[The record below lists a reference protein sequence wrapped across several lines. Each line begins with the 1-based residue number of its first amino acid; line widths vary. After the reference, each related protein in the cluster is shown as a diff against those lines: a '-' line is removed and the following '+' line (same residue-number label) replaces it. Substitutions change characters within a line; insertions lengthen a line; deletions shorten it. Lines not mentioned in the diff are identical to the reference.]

1 MERISDDDE
10 KNVGVSVMVQCATAN
25 LAAQQG
31 HSWKGRV
38 LLLSP
43 TMVRMK
49 MNIVTDCRIYVMI
62 MTLIMLIKI
71 FLHIMQNQ
79 LYLKFPLRSVETGQ
93 SNFNQNLP
101 QCNHHPDLCLI
112 HDTYSV
118 TRGQKFCLLTILYTF
133 AFNTKINNGLFLPLS
148 MLSDGF

>member
-1 MERISDDDE
+1 MERISDDDVDGDDDE
-10 KNVGVSVMVQCATAN
+10 KKVGVSVMVQCATAN

-101 QCNHHPDLCLI
+101 HCNHHPDLCLI

-118 TRGQKFCLLTILYTF
+118 TRGQKFVC
-133 AFNTKINNGLFLPLS
+133 
-148 MLSDGF
+148 

>member
-1 MERISDDDE
+1 MRHSKSGCTAGPQLEGKGATFEPSHGEDEDEYSD
-10 KNVGVSVMVQCATAN
+10 
-25 LAAQQG
+25 
-31 HSWKGRV
+31 R
-38 LLLSP
+38 LSHLCYDHDP
-43 TMVRMK
+43 DHADK
-49 MNIVTDCRIYVMI
+49 D
-62 MTLIMLIKI
+62 LS
-71 FLHIMQNQ
+71 IMQNQ

-148 MLSDGF
+148 MLSGGF